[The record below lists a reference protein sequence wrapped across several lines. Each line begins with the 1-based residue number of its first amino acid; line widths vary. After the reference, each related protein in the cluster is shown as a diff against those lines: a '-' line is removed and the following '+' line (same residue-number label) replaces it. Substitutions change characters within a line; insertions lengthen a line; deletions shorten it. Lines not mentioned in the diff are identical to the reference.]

1 MSNSPLVVYTKLSPN
16 HSGKRTKKIDTIT
29 IHCMAGNCSVE
40 TCGNL
45 FANSARQASSNY
57 GIGTDGRIALYVDE
71 ANRSW
76 CTSSNA
82 NDQRAVTI
90 EVANNGGAPDWPVSA
105 KAYAALL
112 DLVTDICKRNGIKRL
127 VWSTSK
133 NDRVNHLNGC
143 NMTVHRDYA
152 NKSCPGDYLYN
163 RHGQIAAEVNK
174 RLGITDAGGSTGGQ
188 TSGNTETGLKV
199 GDVVD
204 FKGTQHYEHLNS
216 DYTTE
221 TRYNPEGAQ
230 ARYEANLRA
239 KGPELKIGN
248 DYELADYLIAKIR
261 DEKYSPEAA
270 IGEAEVKGWPF
281 KTHICA
287 STAYNYIRGEIFGDE
302 LTVSMLPQHGKRH
315 QPERPAGS
323 MPRKPAGRSIED
335 RPEHINDRS
344 TFGHWE
350 MDSVE
355 SCQGVSNTYI
365 VMTERK
371 TRWELIIPSPDKTAA
386 SVVAAID
393 GLEAKYGDLFPKVFR
408 SITCDN
414 GCEFADAAGIERSA
428 SGKGTRTEV
437 YYCHPYRPSE
447 RGSNENQNGLIRR
460 HLPKGTDLSTVS
472 YEETKRIE
480 DWLNNYPRK
489 MFGYLCSEQLFREE
503 IALILAS

>member
-1 MSNSPLVVYTKLSPN
+1 MGQHWSHLTPTKRIQLDAFI
-16 HSGKRTKKIDTIT
+16 R
-29 IHCMAGNCSVE
+29 AGMK
-40 TCGNL
+40 
-45 FANSARQASSNY
+45 
-57 GIGTDGRIALYVDE
+57 
-71 ANRSW
+71 
-76 CTSSNA
+76 
-82 NDQRAVTI
+82 
-90 EVANNGGAPDWPVSA
+90 P
-105 KAYAALL
+105 
-112 DLVTDICKRNGIKRL
+112 TDIAKELGVHHTTIYRELKRC
-127 VWSTSK
+127 T
-133 NDRVNHLNGC
+133 
-143 NMTVHRDYA
+143 
-152 NKSCPGDYLYN
+152 
-163 RHGQIAAEVNK
+163 
-174 RLGITDAGGSTGGQ
+174 
-188 TSGNTETGLKV
+188 
-199 GDVVD
+199 
-204 FKGTQHYEHLNS
+204 YEHLNS

-460 HLPKGTDLSTVS
+460 HLPKGTDLSTIS

-489 MFGYLCSEQLFREE
+489 SSVICAPSSFSRKKSPSFWPHKKYFCFFVHLLLTNGMLSIIIKRTETQLSRLCVFSLLQPHRTEVRLTGKYRYLTFEDRKKIEAWHLLGDRPVDIAARLSVHHTTIYKELQRGATGALDANQREGYSAELAERRLRESFKRRGKR
-503 IALILAS
+503 ASAAQ

>member
-1 MSNSPLVVYTKLSPN
+1 M
-16 HSGKRTKKIDTIT
+16 
-29 IHCMAGNCSVE
+29 
-40 TCGNL
+40 
-45 FANSARQASSNY
+45 NY
-57 GIGTDGRIALYVDE
+57 KGFHQLQWED
-71 ANRSW
+71 
-76 CTSSNA
+76 
-82 NDQRAVTI
+82 
-90 EVANNGGAPDWPVSA
+90 
-105 KAYAALL
+105 
-112 DLVTDICKRNGIKRL
+112 RL
-127 VWSTSK
+127 VIEK
-133 NDRVNHLNGC
+133 
-143 NMTVHRDYA
+143 M
-152 NKSCPGDYLYN
+152 
-163 RHGQIAAEVNK
+163 
-174 RLGITDAGGSTGGQ
+174 
-188 TSGNTETGLKV
+188 LKV
-199 GDVVD
+199 GDSKAKIAEALGVC
-204 FKGTQHYEHLNS
+204 KKTIYNEIKRGWTQQMTS
-216 DYTTE
+216 DYE
-221 TRYNPEGAQ
+221 FIWCYCPEMAERKYQ
-230 ARYEANLRA
+230 ENLRA

>member
-1 MSNSPLVVYTKLSPN
+1 MGQNWSHLTPTKRIQLDAFI
-16 HSGKRTKKIDTIT
+16 R
-29 IHCMAGNCSVE
+29 AGM
-40 TCGNL
+40 T
-45 FANSARQASSNY
+45 
-57 GIGTDGRIALYVDE
+57 
-71 ANRSW
+71 
-76 CTSSNA
+76 
-82 NDQRAVTI
+82 
-90 EVANNGGAPDWPVSA
+90 P
-105 KAYAALL
+105 
-112 DLVTDICKRNGIKRL
+112 TDIAKELGVHHTTIYRELKRC
-127 VWSTSK
+127 T
-133 NDRVNHLNGC
+133 
-143 NMTVHRDYA
+143 
-152 NKSCPGDYLYN
+152 
-163 RHGQIAAEVNK
+163 
-174 RLGITDAGGSTGGQ
+174 
-188 TSGNTETGLKV
+188 
-199 GDVVD
+199 
-204 FKGTQHYEHLNS
+204 YEHLNS

-302 LTVSMLPQHGKRH
+302 LTVSMLPQYGKRH

-371 TRWELIIPSPDKTAA
+371 TRREIIIPSPDKTSA
-386 SVVAAID
+386 SVVAALD
-393 GLEAKYGDLFPKVFR
+393 TLEKKVGSKVFPLIFQ

-414 GCEFADAAGIERSA
+414 GCEFADAAGIERSIT
-428 SGKGTRTEV
+428 GRGHRTEV

>member
-1 MSNSPLVVYTKLSPN
+1 MGQHWSHLTPTKRIQLDAFI
-16 HSGKRTKKIDTIT
+16 R
-29 IHCMAGNCSVE
+29 AGMK
-40 TCGNL
+40 
-45 FANSARQASSNY
+45 
-57 GIGTDGRIALYVDE
+57 
-71 ANRSW
+71 
-76 CTSSNA
+76 
-82 NDQRAVTI
+82 
-90 EVANNGGAPDWPVSA
+90 P
-105 KAYAALL
+105 
-112 DLVTDICKRNGIKRL
+112 TDIAKELGVHHTTIYRELKRC
-127 VWSTSK
+127 T
-133 NDRVNHLNGC
+133 
-143 NMTVHRDYA
+143 
-152 NKSCPGDYLYN
+152 
-163 RHGQIAAEVNK
+163 
-174 RLGITDAGGSTGGQ
+174 
-188 TSGNTETGLKV
+188 
-199 GDVVD
+199 
-204 FKGTQHYEHLNS
+204 YEHLNS

-287 STAYNYIRGEIFGDE
+287 STAYNYIRGEIFGDD

-335 RPEHINDRS
+335 RPEYINSRKV
-344 TFGHWE
+344 FGHWE

-365 VMTERK
+365 AMTERK
-371 TRWELIIPSPDKTAA
+371 TRREIIIPSPDKTSA
-386 SVVAAID
+386 SVVAALD
-393 GLEAKYGDLFPKVFR
+393 WLEQKVGVEAFPLIFR

-414 GCEFADAAGIERSA
+414 GCEFADAGGIERSVT
-428 SGKGTRTEV
+428 GQGPRTEV

-460 HLPKGTDLSTVS
+460 HLPKGTDLSTIS
-472 YEETKRIE
+472 DEETKRIE
-480 DWLNNYPRK
+480 EWLNNYPRK
-489 MFGYLCSEQLFREE
+489 MFGYKCSEELFQEE
-503 IALILAS
+503 IARIFAS

>member
-1 MSNSPLVVYTKLSPN
+1 MGQHWSHLTPTKRIQLDAFI
-16 HSGKRTKKIDTIT
+16 R
-29 IHCMAGNCSVE
+29 AGMK
-40 TCGNL
+40 
-45 FANSARQASSNY
+45 
-57 GIGTDGRIALYVDE
+57 
-71 ANRSW
+71 
-76 CTSSNA
+76 
-82 NDQRAVTI
+82 
-90 EVANNGGAPDWPVSA
+90 P
-105 KAYAALL
+105 
-112 DLVTDICKRNGIKRL
+112 TDIAKELGVHHTTIYRELKRC
-127 VWSTSK
+127 T
-133 NDRVNHLNGC
+133 
-143 NMTVHRDYA
+143 
-152 NKSCPGDYLYN
+152 
-163 RHGQIAAEVNK
+163 
-174 RLGITDAGGSTGGQ
+174 
-188 TSGNTETGLKV
+188 
-199 GDVVD
+199 
-204 FKGTQHYEHLNS
+204 YEHLNS

-371 TRWELIIPSPDKTAA
+371 TRREIIIPSPDKTSA
-386 SVVAAID
+386 SVVAARHPREESR
-393 GLEAKYGDLFPKVFR
+393 LQSVPADLPVDHLR
-408 SITCDN
+408 QWLRVCRRRRDR
-414 GCEFADAAGIERSA
+414 AQHHR
-428 SGKGTRTEV
+428 
-437 YYCHPYRPSE
+437 PRPSHRGLLLPPVPAE
-447 RGSNENQNGLIRR
+447 RA
-460 HLPKGTDLSTVS
+460 
-472 YEETKRIE
+472 RI
-480 DWLNNYPRK
+480 
-489 MFGYLCSEQLFREE
+489 Q
-503 IALILAS
+503 

>member
-1 MSNSPLVVYTKLSPN
+1 MDISIKVTYKNEGLQKLR
-16 HSGKRTKKIDTIT
+16 KA
-29 IHCMAGNCSVE
+29 AGLSQSQ
-40 TCGNL
+40 L
-45 FANSARQASSNY
+45 
-57 GIGTDGRIALYVDE
+57 
-71 ANRSW
+71 
-76 CTSSNA
+76 
-82 NDQRAVTI
+82 
-90 EVANNGGAPDWPVSA
+90 
-105 KAYAALL
+105 AALAGINVQVLQQYERGARDINGAKLPTLLKICNALECRLADIITDEETLELLKSTRNTDTQKGRPAGRPFSFITEGNTMGQHWSHLTPTKRIQL
-112 DLVTDICKRNGIKRL
+112 DAFIRAGMKPTDIAKELGVHHTTIYRELKRC
-127 VWSTSK
+127 T
-133 NDRVNHLNGC
+133 
-143 NMTVHRDYA
+143 
-152 NKSCPGDYLYN
+152 
-163 RHGQIAAEVNK
+163 
-174 RLGITDAGGSTGGQ
+174 
-188 TSGNTETGLKV
+188 
-199 GDVVD
+199 
-204 FKGTQHYEHLNS
+204 YEHLNS

-460 HLPKGTDLSTVS
+460 HVPKGTDLSTIS
-472 YEETKRIE
+472 DEETKRIE
-480 DWLNNYPRK
+480 AWLNNYPRK

>member
-1 MSNSPLVVYTKLSPN
+1 MGQHWSHLTPTKRIQLDAFI
-16 HSGKRTKKIDTIT
+16 R
-29 IHCMAGNCSVE
+29 AGMK
-40 TCGNL
+40 
-45 FANSARQASSNY
+45 
-57 GIGTDGRIALYVDE
+57 
-71 ANRSW
+71 
-76 CTSSNA
+76 
-82 NDQRAVTI
+82 
-90 EVANNGGAPDWPVSA
+90 P
-105 KAYAALL
+105 
-112 DLVTDICKRNGIKRL
+112 TDIAKELGVHHTTIYRELKRC
-127 VWSTSK
+127 T
-133 NDRVNHLNGC
+133 
-143 NMTVHRDYA
+143 
-152 NKSCPGDYLYN
+152 
-163 RHGQIAAEVNK
+163 
-174 RLGITDAGGSTGGQ
+174 
-188 TSGNTETGLKV
+188 
-199 GDVVD
+199 
-204 FKGTQHYEHLNS
+204 YEHLNS

-480 DWLNNYPRK
+480 DWLNNYPPQNVRLSVLRAAFPGRNRPHSGLIK
-489 MFGYLCSEQLFREE
+489 NIFAFVHLLLTNGFCTSPAASVLCVFRQ
-503 IALILAS
+503 

>member
-1 MSNSPLVVYTKLSPN
+1 MDISIKVTYKNEGLQKLR
-16 HSGKRTKKIDTIT
+16 KA
-29 IHCMAGNCSVE
+29 AGLSQSQ
-40 TCGNL
+40 L
-45 FANSARQASSNY
+45 
-57 GIGTDGRIALYVDE
+57 
-71 ANRSW
+71 
-76 CTSSNA
+76 
-82 NDQRAVTI
+82 
-90 EVANNGGAPDWPVSA
+90 
-105 KAYAALL
+105 AALAGIKVQVLQQYERGARDINGAKLPTLLKICNALECRLADIITDEETLELLKSTRNTDTQKGRPAGRPFSFITEGNTMGQHWSHLTPTKRIQL
-112 DLVTDICKRNGIKRL
+112 DAFIRAGMKPTDIAKELGVHHTTIYRELKRC
-127 VWSTSK
+127 T
-133 NDRVNHLNGC
+133 
-143 NMTVHRDYA
+143 
-152 NKSCPGDYLYN
+152 
-163 RHGQIAAEVNK
+163 
-174 RLGITDAGGSTGGQ
+174 
-188 TSGNTETGLKV
+188 
-199 GDVVD
+199 
-204 FKGTQHYEHLNS
+204 YEHLNS

-323 MPRKPAGRSIED
+323 MPRKPAGRSIEE
-335 RPEHINDRS
+335 RPEHINNRS

-428 SGKGTRTEV
+428 SGKGARTEV

-460 HLPKGTDLSTVS
+460 HVPKGTDLSTIS
-472 YEETKRIE
+472 DEETKRIE
-480 DWLNNYPRK
+480 AWLNNYPRK

-503 IALILAS
+503 MALILAS

>member
-1 MSNSPLVVYTKLSPN
+1 MGQHWSHLTPTKRIQLDAFI
-16 HSGKRTKKIDTIT
+16 R
-29 IHCMAGNCSVE
+29 AGMK
-40 TCGNL
+40 
-45 FANSARQASSNY
+45 
-57 GIGTDGRIALYVDE
+57 
-71 ANRSW
+71 
-76 CTSSNA
+76 
-82 NDQRAVTI
+82 
-90 EVANNGGAPDWPVSA
+90 P
-105 KAYAALL
+105 
-112 DLVTDICKRNGIKRL
+112 TDIAKELGVHHTTIYRELKRC
-127 VWSTSK
+127 T
-133 NDRVNHLNGC
+133 
-143 NMTVHRDYA
+143 
-152 NKSCPGDYLYN
+152 
-163 RHGQIAAEVNK
+163 
-174 RLGITDAGGSTGGQ
+174 
-188 TSGNTETGLKV
+188 
-199 GDVVD
+199 
-204 FKGTQHYEHLNS
+204 YEHRNS

-221 TRYNPEGAQ
+221 IRYNPDGAQ

-239 KGPELKIGN
+239 KGPDLKIGN

-323 MPRKPAGRSIED
+323 MPRKPTGRSIED

-371 TRWELIIPSPDKTAA
+371 TRREIIIPSPDKTSA
-386 SVVAAID
+386 SVVAALD
-393 GLEAKYGDLFPKVFR
+393 TLEKKVGSKVFPLIFQ

-414 GCEFADAAGIERSA
+414 GCEFADAAGIERSVTGRG
-428 SGKGTRTEV
+428 SRTEV

-460 HLPKGTDLSTVS
+460 HLPKGTDLSTIS